1 MGEMINSI
9 PVGNVLVPLI
19 MGLIFSLIL
28 GPIFIP
34 MLHKLKFGQN
44 IRKEGPKSHFKKS
57 GTPTIGGLIFFISV
71 TVTML
76 VMRFKVT
83 DKEMIILY
91 ATFAFAFIGFLDDIL
106 KIIHKDNLGLKA
118 GQKMILL
125 LIFSVALAWY
135 GYKYVGSDL
144 LVPFT
149 NIKWNLGI
157 LYIPF
162 VIIYYAAVTNAVNLT
177 DGLDGLAT
185 SVTIVVLT
193 FFAIVGFKTG
203 NNHVGVFA
211 VALIGALLGFL
222 KFNAFPAKIFMG
234 DTGSLGL
241 GGAVATMALMLK
253 MPLFVIIVGGIYL
266 FETLSVIIQVTSF
279 KLTGKRV
286 FKMAPV
292 HHHFEQL
299 GWSEVK
305 IVTVFSIITAI
316 LCIIGFA
323 AL

>member
-91 ATFAFAFIGFLDDIL
+91 ATLAFAFIGFLDDIL